1 MLRLSSSLRSMI
13 PLSFCATLA
22 AGALGGCATHT
33 PRDSYVVFFDRDSV
47 MLNQTAR
54 AVVADAALTARERHA
69 SHITV
74 SGSAGHNGDPDIL
87 KQLANA
93 RAAEVSKVLEA
104 DGVDSKIV
112 QQSQYNLKDFDDS
125 RVALR
130 RVSITISSH

>member
-1 MLRLSSSLRSMI
+1 MLRLTAALRSI
-13 PLSFCATLA
+13 LPIGLCATVA

-33 PRDSYVVFFDRDSV
+33 PRNSYVVFFDRDSV
-47 MLNQTAR
+47 QLNPTAQ
-54 AVVADAALTARERHA
+54 AVVADAALTVHERHA

-93 RAAEVSKVLEA
+93 RASEVTKVLER
-104 DGVDSKIV
+104 DGVDAKTITQAPYTLS
-112 QQSQYNLKDFDDS
+112 DFEDS
-125 RVALR
+125 HVALR